1 MGKMNIMIP
10 DTLSGVGF
18 MVLDYEMIG
27 KRIAQR
33 RKQLRLTQGQTAE
46 RADISDRYLSNIE
59 RARSIPSTQVIMSL
73 AAALETTPDEFLV
86 GSARHEGDRWRTVA
100 ERLRGMSDSQLDLI
114 EDFAAW
120 VAERR

>member
-1 MGKMNIMIP
+1 
-10 DTLSGVGF
+10 

-100 ERLRGMSDSQLDLI
+100 ERLRGMSDSQLDLV
-114 EDFAAW
+114 ESFAAW

>member
-1 MGKMNIMIP
+1 ME
-10 DTLSGVGF
+10 
-18 MVLDYEMIG
+18 LDYVEIG
-27 KRIAQR
+27 RRIAKR
-33 RKQLRLTQGQTAE
+33 RKKMKLTQQAVAE
-46 RADISDRYLSNIE
+46 RADISEQYMSNIE

-100 ERLRGMSDSQLDLI
+100 ERLRGMSDSQLDLV
-114 EDFAAW
+114 ESFAAW